1 MIDDCLSLARIIN
14 LISNNYPC
22 LVSRIAE
29 KRAEVIFFFFFF
41 KPHVLLALILRYFWT
56 YIDDFLVLASDVT
69 VFGHMPYF
77 V

>member
-29 KRAEVIFFFFFF
+29 KWAEVIYLFIIFF
-41 KPHVLLALILRYFWT
+41 KQHVLLALILRHF
-56 YIDDFLVLASDVT
+56 
-69 VFGHMPYF
+69 
-77 V
+77 

>member
-29 KRAEVIFFFFFF
+29 KWAEVIYLFIIFF
-41 KPHVLLALILRYFWT
+41 KPHVLLALILRHF
-56 YIDDFLVLASDVT
+56 
-69 VFGHMPYF
+69 
-77 V
+77 